1 MPRRP
6 VMPAK
11 LRERARAATER
22 HQGRPIAPDVHV
34 TAEEGRWSYS
44 NPYRAA
50 DELAWCALLFEAFG
64 TRQRGVADVFVNHL
78 ARLCSAQW
86 DETAQA
92 WRPNE
97 HELQTAIALVQSLAP
112 RNEAEAALAAQAVA
126 IHFATMKLAHHVA
139 GRSNP
144 DARTLASLAALAK
157 AYVKQLEAM
166 QQLKGRKVSRQKI
179 TVRNERHVHHHQHVH
194 VDRGEPD
201 FGGQPHASYGGK
213 TTPRAPLPSLGSV
226 GSVVPFPGGEGEAR
240 LPNARGSGKRG
251 A

>member
-1 MPRRP
+1 MTSKRR
-6 VMPAK
+6 MPAK
-11 LRERARAATER
+11 LRQKAQVATAR
-22 HQGRPIAPDVHV
+22 HQARPIAPDVQI
-34 TAEEGRWSYS
+34 TADEGKWSYG
-44 NPYRAA
+44 NPYQAA
-50 DELAWCALLFEAFG
+50 DERAWCALMFEAFG
-64 TRQRGVADVFVNHL
+64 TRQRDVANVFVNHL
-78 ARLCSAQW
+78 ARLCSTQW

-97 HELQTAIALVQSLAP
+97 NELQTAIALVQSLAP

-194 VDRGEPD
+194 AAGDARNL
-201 FGGQPHASYGGK
+201 GGQSHATNSFVECTPMPGK
-213 TTPRAPLPSLGSV
+213 GSL
-226 GSVVPFPGGEGEAR
+226 GSVVPFSGAEGQAR
-240 LPNARGSGKRG
+240 LSNARRPKRG
-251 A
+251 AER